1 MPLAQRALHHLFPGY
16 PLGGF
21 GDRPFPERCW
31 RWSAGS
37 WFDSMVVI
45 EGNGVRKSGL
55 PRTGLLARNS
65 FRLARIPLPFGSLS
79 SKLSRLGP
87 MPLSVGTKLG
97 MYSVLSQ
104 IGAGGMGEV
113 YQAHDSKLGRDVAI
127 KVLRE
132 AFAHDFENLR
142 GSS

>member
-1 MPLAQRALHHLFPGY
+1 MRVCLSWSVFFAARTPISPLAARACQLAEVAVLRDEYAPLAQRALHHLFPGY

-55 PRTGLLARNS
+55 PRTGLL
-65 FRLARIPLPFGSLS
+65 GSQ
-79 SKLSRLGP
+79 RVHNCP
-87 MPLSVGTKLG
+87 VCVYPGT
-97 MYSVLSQ
+97 
-104 IGAGGMGEV
+104 
-113 YQAHDSKLGRDVAI
+113 GR
-127 KVLRE
+127 
-132 AFAHDFENLR
+132 
-142 GSS
+142 

>member
-45 EGNGVRKSGL
+45 EGNGVRKSGS
-55 PRTGLLARNS
+55 PRTGLLAHLRLVTLLPPEGRKIVAQPTRNGVVH
-65 FRLARIPLPFGSLS
+65 FPGAALAL
-79 SKLSRLGP
+79 
-87 MPLSVGTKLG
+87 
-97 MYSVLSQ
+97 
-104 IGAGGMGEV
+104 
-113 YQAHDSKLGRDVAI
+113 
-127 KVLRE
+127 
-132 AFAHDFENLR
+132 
-142 GSS
+142 

>member
-1 MPLAQRALHHLFPGY
+1 MSPLPARAYQLAEVAVLRDEYTPLAQRALHHLFPGY

-55 PRTGLLARNS
+55 PRSGLLARDNFPQS
-65 FRLARIPLPFGSLS
+65 RRNPNRAHIRYGHALA
-79 SKLSRLGP
+79 
-87 MPLSVGTKLG
+87 
-97 MYSVLSQ
+97 
-104 IGAGGMGEV
+104 
-113 YQAHDSKLGRDVAI
+113 
-127 KVLRE
+127 
-132 AFAHDFENLR
+132 
-142 GSS
+142 